1 MKNVHSMTRATR
13 TMLALL
19 LLAPLVPAAA
29 AAQAYRFEIT
39 PTVGYRF
46 NGTVSSYD
54 DYGNRFDNRD
64 LRLDESGTYGVTF
77 DIPLAYSLQL
87 ELLAN
92 HQSSRFSLD
101 RGLFSNEQRLGN
113 VDLDFY
119 QIGLLYQWGRG
130 QVNPYLTG
138 SLGVAHLQ
146 PKFAPSDSR
155 FAGSLA
161 GGAKIF
167 FNRNVGLRLEVRGYY
182 TSLDTSSQQ
191 VDDHGVRYRT
201 RVNQGLYQGEGSV
214 GIILAW

>member
-1 MKNVHSMTRATR
+1 MKSMKSMNSAMKTT
-13 TMLALL
+13 LALL

-29 AAQAYRFEIT
+29 AAQAYRFEVT

-77 DIPLAYSLQL
+77 DIPLAYRLQL

-130 QVNPYLTG
+130 QVNPYLAG
-138 SLGVAHLQ
+138 SLGVARLQ

>member
-1 MKNVHSMTRATR
+1 MKR
-13 TMLALL
+13 TILALL
-19 LLAPLVPAAA
+19 LLMPLLPAAA

-46 NGTVSSYD
+46 NGTVSAYD
-54 DYGNRFDNRD
+54 DFGNRLNDNRD
-64 LRLDESGTYGVTF
+64 LRLDESGTYGITLDV
-77 DIPLAYSLQL
+77 PLAYRLQL

-101 RGLFSNEQRLGN
+101 RGLFSGEQRLGD

-130 QVNPYLTG
+130 QVNPYLAG
-138 SLGVAHLQ
+138 SLGVARLQ
-146 PKFAPSDSR
+146 PKFAESDSR

-161 GGAKIF
+161 AGAKIF

-182 TSLDTSSQQ
+182 TSLDTSYQN
-191 VDDHGVRYRT
+191 VDDRGFHYRT
-201 RVNQGLYQGEGSV
+201 RVNQGLYQGEGSA